1 MIWILI
7 LVAILIVVLAI
18 VAIINTKKGK
28 KHKTDYYALFI
39 MGVTWFPFGI
49 IMWFVDR
56 DGTIWNI
63 FTILGFIYLVMGLT
77 HKKEWKKNKIPFNKL
92 PKKEQKIKI
101 VIITALGI
109 FVLLGLVVFYFLNI

>member
-77 HKKEWKKNKIPFNKL
+77 HKKEWKKNHIPFNKL